1 MTSSVNAPIP
11 ALATPLGQDKS
22 ALLQR
27 LIEGL
32 DSASLTWLSGYFAGL
47 AARQLPGAL
56 PAPPPTAA
64 AQAAPQGTLTVVYGT
79 QTGNSRLLAERLKQ
93 RAEAAGLAVRSFRAS
108 DYPVRELKNERLLY
122 VVIST
127 QGDGDPPDDARGF
140 FEFVRGKRAPAL
152 GQLRFAV
159 LGLGD
164 SSYSKFCEVGR
175 VLDERF
181 AELGATRLFARA
193 ECDVDFEPVAE
204 PWLGQALEHAQKE
217 LGAEAALAT
226 VTPLRSVQAPPP
238 TFSRDNPYPSQVL
251 ANQRITGRGALK
263 DVRHLELSLEGSG
276 LTYEP
281 GDALGVVPRN
291 PPELV
296 AAVLSELRLEG
307 ASEVTREGRTL
318 PLKRWLTEEL
328 EITRLSRP
336 FLASHAARSSGNTEL
351 QRLLTPEGGE
361 ALRALLAS
369 HQVIDLL
376 RQHPAAWSAEELVG
390 ALRRLTPRLY
400 SIASSQ
406 KRVGEEVHLTL
417 GVVDYEAFGT
427 RHTGAAS
434 HYLSTREAGHDLVDV
449 FIEANER
456 FRLPKDPSRDIIM
469 VGPGTGVAPFRAFV
483 QERAETGA
491 AGRNWLFF
499 GEQHFRTQFLYQVEW
514 QEAVKQGTLHRI
526 DLAFSR
532 DQGQKVY
539 VQNRLREKGREVY
552 AWLEGG
558 AHFYVCG
565 DAKRMAP
572 DVDDALVDIIAAHGG
587 KSREDAKA
595 HLETLRE
602 QQRYLRDVY

>member
-1 MTSSVNAPIP
+1 VTSPVIASSIP
-11 ALATPLGQDKS
+11 GLAAPLGEEKGAQV
-22 ALLQR
+22 QR
-27 LIEGL
+27 LVEGL
-32 DSASLTWLSGYFAGL
+32 DASALTWLSGYFAGL
-47 AARQLPGAL
+47 AARQV
-56 PAPPPTAA
+56 PATSTAPA
-64 AQAAPQGTLTVVYGT
+64 VAPQAVPQAPLTLVYGT

-93 RAEAAGLAVRSFRAS
+93 KAEAAGLTVRSFRAGE
-108 DYPVRELKNERLLY
+108 YPLRELKNERLLY

-140 FEFVRGKRAPAL
+140 CEFVLGKRAPAL
-152 GQLRFAV
+152 PQLRFSV
-159 LGLGD
+159 LALGD
-164 SSYSKFCEVGR
+164 SSYPKYCEVGR
-175 VLDERF
+175 VLDNRL

-193 ECDVDFEPVAE
+193 DCDVDFEPTAE
-204 PWLGQALEHAQKE
+204 PWIGEALERARTELGQDAS
-217 LGAEAALAT
+217 GAT
-226 VTPLRSVQAPPP
+226 VTPLRSVPVAP
-238 TFSRDNPYPSQVL
+238 TFSRENPYPSLVL
-251 ANQRITGRGALK
+251 TNQRITGRGALK
-263 DVRHLELSLEGSG
+263 DVRHLELTLEGSG
-276 LTYEP
+276 LRYEP

-296 AAVLSELRLEG
+296 ASVLSALKLEG
-307 ASEVTREGRTL
+307 ATEVTRDGRTL
-318 PLKRWLTEEL
+318 SLERWLASEL

-336 FLASHAARSSGNTEL
+336 FLASHAARSGNAEL
-351 QRLLTPEGGE
+351 QRLLAPEGGE

-376 RQHPAAWSAEELVG
+376 RTHPATWAPEELVG

-417 GVVDYEAFGT
+417 GVVEYEAFGS
-427 RHTGAAS
+427 RHVGAAS
-434 HYLSTREAGHDLVDV
+434 NYLATRAAGEDTVEV
-449 FIEANER
+449 FIETNER
-456 FRLPKDPSRDIIM
+456 FRLPKDPSRDVIM
-469 VGPGTGVAPFRAFV
+469 IGPGTGVAPFRAFV
-483 QERAETGA
+483 QERAELGA
-491 AGRNWLFF
+491 SGRNWLFF

-514 QEAVKQGTLHRI
+514 QEAVKKGELHRI

-558 AHFYVCG
+558 AHLYVCG
-565 DAKRMAP
+565 DAQRMAP
-572 DVDDALVDIIAAHGG
+572 DVHDALIDILATHGG
-587 KSREDAKA
+587 KSREDARA

>member
-1 MTSSVNAPIP
+1 MTPSVNPTAIP
-11 ALATPLGQDKS
+11 SLAVSLGEEKGALV
-22 ALLQR
+22 QR
-27 LIEGL
+27 LTEGL
-32 DSASLTWLSGYFAGL
+32 DAPSLTWLSGYFAGL
-47 AARQLPGAL
+47 AARQLPGSVQAT
-56 PAPPPTAA
+56 APSVA
-64 AQAAPQGTLTVVYGT
+64 AQAAPQGSLTIVYGT

-93 RAEAAGLAVRSFRAS
+93 RAEAAGLAVRCVRAS
-108 DYPVRELKNERLLY
+108 EYPTRELKNERLLY

-140 FEFVRGKRAPAL
+140 VEFVLGKRAPAL

-164 SSYSKFCEVGR
+164 SSYPKFCEIGR

-181 AELGATRLFARA
+181 AELGASRLFARA

-204 PWLGQALEHAQKE
+204 PWLGQALEHAKKE
-217 LGAEAALAT
+217 LEPQTSLAT
-226 VTPLRSVQAPPP
+226 VTPLRTVPVTP
-238 TFSRDNPYPSQVL
+238 TFSRENPYPSQVL
-251 ANQRITGRGALK
+251 ANQRITGRGANK

-296 AAVLSELRLEG
+296 EAVLSALRLDG
-307 ASEVTREGRTL
+307 ATEVTREGRTL
-318 PLKRWLTEEL
+318 SLKRWLSEGV

-336 FLASHAARSSGNTEL
+336 FLASHATRSGNTEL
-351 QRLLTPEGGE
+351 QRLLTPEGAEG
-361 ALRALLAS
+361 LRALLAS

-376 RQHPAAWSAEELVG
+376 RQYPATWGAEELVG

-406 KRVGEEVHLTL
+406 KRVGEEVHLTVSL
-417 GVVDYEAFGT
+417 VEYEAFGF
-427 RHTGAAS
+427 RHVGTAS
-434 HYLSTREAGHDLVDV
+434 NYLATREAGQDLVDV

-456 FRLPKDPSRDIIM
+456 FRLPKDPSRDVIM
-469 VGPGTGVAPFRAFV
+469 IGPGTGVAPFRAFV
-483 QERAETGA
+483 QERAELGA
-491 AGRNWLFF
+491 SGRNWLFF
-499 GEQHFRTQFLYQVEW
+499 GEQHFRTQFLYQLEW
-514 QEAVKQGTLHRI
+514 QEAVKKGELHRL
-526 DLAFSR
+526 DVAFSR

-539 VQNRLREKGREVY
+539 VQHRLREKGREVY
-552 AWLEGG
+552 DWLQGG
-558 AHFYVCG
+558 AHLYVCG
-565 DAKRMAP
+565 DATRMAP
-572 DVDDALVDIIAAHGG
+572 DVHEALIDIIATHGG

-595 HLETLRE
+595 HLESLRE